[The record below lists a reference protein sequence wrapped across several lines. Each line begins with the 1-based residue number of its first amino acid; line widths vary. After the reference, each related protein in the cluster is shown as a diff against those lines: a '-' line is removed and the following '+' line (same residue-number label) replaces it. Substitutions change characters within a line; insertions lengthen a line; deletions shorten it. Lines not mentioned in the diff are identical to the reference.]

1 MRQGNMANARVNARA
16 ARDCLQITTFMKKS
30 DDAMS
35 DFDIDAP
42 RSDIISNSGN
52 DEDAD
57 AF

>member
-1 MRQGNMANARVNARA
+1 MANARVNARA
-16 ARDCLQITTFMKKS
+16 ARDCFQIKTFMKKS

-35 DFDIDAP
+35 DFDTYAP
-42 RSDIISNSGN
+42 RSDIISDSGN

>member
-1 MRQGNMANARVNARA
+1 MANARVNARA
-16 ARDCLQITTFMKKS
+16 ARDCFQIKTFMKKS

-35 DFDIDAP
+35 DFDTYAP
-42 RSDIISNSGN
+42 RSEIISDSGN